1 MGRSRRAPA
10 PRLTRGFLVAATL
23 GALTAGCARSSSAIL
38 VLPSRSTVV
47 TVPTASPTVAP
58 SRTAAPA
65 GLPST
70 AEPNGVATAPS
81 TTTTAV
87 TTAVNT
93 SAMPSSTNAP
103 PRAAPRAKA
112 PVLCG
117 VSFVG
122 DSLGAGLDR
131 NGLAAALDRVGC
143 LLVWKDAYGGMPIGV
158 GATLLEGARHAPSNV
173 VLVMLGFH
181 NARSE
186 VGRDL
191 FPGRID
197 AVVTAAHG
205 RLVVWPMPAS
215 TDDCSAGYQ
224 RALARADDEL
234 RAATLRWP
242 NLLLVD
248 YPAFLA
254 PHPEYSEHR
263 CPHLLPFG
271 YAAVNGWLAGEVR
284 RLVDLRGP

>member
-1 MGRSRRAPA
+1 
-10 PRLTRGFLVAATL
+10 
-23 GALTAGCARSSSAIL
+23 
-38 VLPSRSTVV
+38 
-47 TVPTASPTVAP
+47 
-58 SRTAAPA
+58 
-65 GLPST
+65 
-70 AEPNGVATAPS
+70 
-81 TTTTAV
+81 
-87 TTAVNT
+87 
-93 SAMPSSTNAP
+93 
-103 PRAAPRAKA
+103 
-112 PVLCG
+112 
-117 VSFVG
+117 
-122 DSLGAGLDR
+122 
-131 NGLAAALDRVGC
+131 
-143 LLVWKDAYGGMPIGV
+143 
-158 GATLLEGARHAPSNV
+158 
-173 VLVMLGFH
+173 MLGFH